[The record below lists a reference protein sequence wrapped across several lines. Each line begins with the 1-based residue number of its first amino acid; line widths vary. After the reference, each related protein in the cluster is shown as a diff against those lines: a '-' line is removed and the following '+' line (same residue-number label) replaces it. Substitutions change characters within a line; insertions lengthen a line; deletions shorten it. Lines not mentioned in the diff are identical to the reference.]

1 MKLTYTKLIKSLS
14 NLNLLIVGF
23 IIAIFQG
30 LLGYILS
37 KLQFKIPFID
47 GSFGVVII
55 SLITSF
61 GIWSIVFIPIKNKL
75 KSLFLMEQELE
86 AIDNISIIS
95 ASDLSGKITF
105 ANKNFCQI
113 SGYSKDELLHKDHR
127 ILSSG
132 FHSKSFFKNMWQTI
146 SSGKTWQGKICNKK
160 KNGEIYWVDSY
171 IVPIFDSLGKPKLYI
186 SFRFDI
192 TAEKIAEE
200 ALEQE
205 KFKMI
210 HLSRLSAIGEMSGGI
225 AHEINNPLTIVKSS
239 LQLIAK
245 KLQVEN
251 QLGEI
256 PKVLESIE
264 KAQSQISR
272 ISKIVN
278 GLREF
283 SRTGDKLQ
291 NEKVT
296 TLKIIESVTDLC
308 FEKLK
313 KQNVNLEITTSEIE
327 FECNIVQ
334 IEQVLVN
341 LINNSIDAISH
352 LTEKWIKVEATV
364 IGNNLEFYI
373 IDSGNGITDEM
384 AQKIM
389 QPFFTTKDVG
399 KGTGLGLSISRGIL
413 EKHGGELFP
422 DTQSKN
428 TRFVIRLPLIKS
440 PPKAI

>member
-1 MKLTYTKLIKSLS
+1 MNLAYTKLIKSLS
-14 NLNLLIVGF
+14 ASKLLMIGF
-23 IIAIFQG
+23 VIAIFQG
-30 LLGYILS
+30 VLGYILI
-37 KLQFKIPFID
+37 KLQFKIPIFD
-47 GSFGVVII
+47 GYFGFVII

-61 GIWSIVFIPIKNKL
+61 VIWLIFFIPIKNKL
-75 KSLFLMEQELE
+75 KSLFLLEQELD
-86 AIDNISIIS
+86 AIDNVSIIS
-95 ASDLSGKITF
+95 TSDLSGKITF
-105 ANKNFCQI
+105 ANKYFCQI
-113 SGYSKDELLHKDHR
+113 SGYSKDELMNKDHR
-127 ILSSG
+127 ILNSG
-132 FHSKSFFKNMWQTI
+132 FHPKSYFINMWQTL

-171 IVPIFDSLGKPKLYI
+171 IVPIFDSFGKPKLYI

-239 LQLIAK
+239 LQLMAK
-245 KLQVEN
+245 KLQMDN
-251 QLGEI
+251 QLEEI

-283 SRTGDKLQ
+283 SRSGDKLQ

-296 TLKIIESVTDLC
+296 SLKILESVTDLC

-313 KQNVNLEITTSEIE
+313 KQNVNLETTKNEIE

-341 LINNSIDAISH
+341 LINNSIDAISP
-352 LTEKWIKVEATV
+352 LAEKWIKVEATV

-373 IDSGNGITDEM
+373 IDSGNGITEEM

-389 QPFFTTKDVG
+389 QPFFTTKEVG

-428 TRFVIRLPLIKS
+428 TRFVIRLPLT
-440 PPKAI
+440 KAP